1 MTKNT
6 AVGTHLNLHVPFFLP
21 FRIELLHLLLLLLL
35 WVKISIFDL
44 HLRTQGDDEAQA
56 VFFYSDLSSELML
69 VPHILFIN
77 LTG

>member
-6 AVGTHLNLHVPFFLP
+6 AVCTHLNLHVPFFLP
-21 FRIELLHLLLLLLL
+21 FRTELLLLLL

>member
-6 AVGTHLNLHVPFFLP
+6 AVCTHLNLHVPFFLP
-21 FRIELLHLLLLLLL
+21 FRIELLLLLLLL

>member
-6 AVGTHLNLHVPFFLP
+6 AVCTHLNLHVPFFLP
-21 FRIELLHLLLLLLL
+21 FSIELLLLLLLL
-35 WVKISIFDL
+35 WVKIFDL

>member
-6 AVGTHLNLHVPFFLP
+6 AVCTHLNLHVPFFLP
-21 FRIELLHLLLLLLL
+21 FSIELLLLLL

>member
-6 AVGTHLNLHVPFFLP
+6 ALCTHLNLHVPFFLP
-21 FRIELLHLLLLLLL
+21 FRNELLLLLL

>member
-1 MTKNT
+1 MTKNA
-6 AVGTHLNLHVPFFLP
+6 AVCTHLNLHVPFFLP
-21 FRIELLHLLLLLLL
+21 FRTERLLLLL

-56 VFFYSDLSSELML
+56 VFFYSELSSELML

>member
-1 MTKNT
+1 MTKNA
-6 AVGTHLNLHVPFFLP
+6 AVCTHLNLHVPFFLP
-21 FRIELLHLLLLLLL
+21 FRTELLLLLL

-44 HLRTQGDDEAQA
+44 HLRTQGDDEAQT

>member
-6 AVGTHLNLHVPFFLP
+6 AVCAHLNLHVPFFLP
-21 FRIELLHLLLLLLL
+21 FSIELLLLLL

-44 HLRTQGDDEAQA
+44 HLRTQGDDEAQT

-69 VPHILFIN
+69 VPHILFIKVAP
-77 LTG
+77 

>member
-1 MTKNT
+1 MTKNA
-6 AVGTHLNLHVPFFLP
+6 AVCTHLNLHVPFFLP
-21 FRIELLHLLLLLLL
+21 FRTERLLLLL

-56 VFFYSDLSSELML
+56 VFFYSELSSELML
-69 VPHILFIN
+69 VPHMLFIN